1 MAISRL
7 IKYEGDNSTFIWKYP
22 HEDFN
27 CFTQI
32 IVHQSQQAIFVRNG
46 RVMDVLGPG
55 RHKLNAKNIP
65 ILTHALNL
73 VTGISV
79 IHCEVYFVNMT
90 VQMGLKWGTDT
101 KVRFVEPTANIP
113 VELGASGEMNLQV
126 SDGYKLLVAIVGTM
140 KGIAWEQT
148 GNEFTKSIQNAF
160 RALIG
165 TAVKTS
171 LPAVIRDQNI
181 DIIEIDSHLNMLSAA
196 LRAAMEKGFVEYGLT
211 IPQLYVTTVVL
222 PEDDA
227 NFRQLKELHT
237 VALKKQKAQADAEIE
252 SARAA
257 GRARV
262 VTAEREVVL
271 EHQATDTEVAKRAA
285 ERKVIHAQADA
296 DAQRIRGYAEAEVM
310 RAKGYTQKDVFQ
322 TEVQKAYAEGIGN
335 MGGTS
340 GSTVGDIIGLG
351 IGMQAAGAV
360 GEKLNGLFTGAS
372 APADNGI
379 KCAKCGNE
387 LPANAKFCLEC
398 GAKVETSDDSII
410 CPSCGQKT
418 PKGKFCISCGATLIR
433 KCPQC
438 GVEIT
443 NNGKFCLEC
452 GAKLF

>member
-32 IVHQSQQAIFVRNG
+32 IVHQSQQAIFVCNG

-55 RHKLNAKNIP
+55 RHKLNAKTIP

-181 DIIEIDSHLNMLSAA
+181 DIIEIDSHLNTLSAA
-196 LRAAMEKGFVEYGLT
+196 LRVAMEKGFVEYGLT

-252 SARAA
+252 SVRAA
-257 GRARV
+257 GRAKV

-335 MGGTS
+335 MGGTGGNVVS
-340 GSTVGDIIGLG
+340 DIVGLG
-351 IGMQAAGAV
+351 IGMQAVGAV
-360 GEKLNGLFTGAS
+360 GEKM
-372 APADNGI
+372 NGI
-379 KCAKCGNE
+379 FSGTNTDTNSDVKCAKCGSV

-410 CPSCGQKT
+410 CPSCGEKT
-418 PKGKFCISCGATLIR
+418 PRGKFCISCGATLIR

-452 GAKLF
+452 GAKLS